1 MKTKVQENSQKMLE
15 DAKAELYQL
24 NLRNSFD
31 LTQRSIEEDST
42 LVEGY
47 RFLSYLYYHFE
58 MDYMIAHE
66 LTQKALEI
74 SREDWKTY
82 KLNGVIYQDEKN
94 YQKAIE
100 WYEKAL
106 LKLKYLDSEILA
118 LIGECYSQLNNRN
131 MTKYF
136 MEKAIVRDPFC
147 IKASRTLRLLYLYDG
162 EYRRALKLYKMDNL
176 MEDGEEIQGTISD
189 VINNIEKCIMKIE
202 LNSDDVETLSDLGK
216 SYYDGGLHEDALIV
230 YRKALSMD
238 VGSSVLI
245 ERIKRLE
252 QYFEILKELNYSAI
266 QIYIQIIHGEKRNKK
281 KHRGNLYRILIKIAP
296 YFHEINKLPSKF
308 NKRVWKEL
316 IKFYRKE
323 FKLDIQDYFHRKNS
337 YGIYASYIL
346 NKIDFKAEQWGK
358 QGNLEYIDLSRDV
371 TVEFS
376 TWVLTYLRGGIGG
389 WTNIDE
395 KNIIYQVSDSFKSIN
410 RYWDV
415 ITKPILLNE
424 WLQMGENDLCYDKYS
439 LYDVYYSEGLSSR
452 FHLKYMNDIY
462 KESKVKYGLEEEQQ
476 KYFLKEYYRCKNQTV
491 IFTHEFQH
499 AIDIKSPINYFKVLL
514 YCFRKRITGYL
525 ATFEYRAKLS
535 EIYYGE
541 NPYISMSIMMC
552 RNIGGN
558 SPHGKANTKI
568 FKMFVEYVEKHAEA
582 FPNINTSKNIL
593 LQLDKLE
600 IEQIRTIAKYAYE

>member
-1 MKTKVQENSQKMLE
+1 MKTKIQENAQKMLE

-24 NLRNSFD
+24 NLRDSFD
-31 LTQRSIEEDST
+31 LTKRSIEEDPT

-58 MDYMIAHE
+58 MDYKTAHE

-74 SREDWKTY
+74 SKEDWKTY
-82 KLNGVIYQDEKN
+82 KLKGVIYQEERN
-94 YQKAIE
+94 YQRAIE

-106 LKLKYLDSEILA
+106 LKLSYEDSEILA
-118 LIGECYSQLNNRN
+118 LIGECYSQLNNEN
-131 MTKYF
+131 MAKCF

-147 IKASRTLRLLYLYDG
+147 IKANRTLRVLYLYGG

-176 MEDGEEIQGTISD
+176 IEDGEEIQGTISD
-189 VINNIEKCIMKIE
+189 VIDNIEKCIMKIE
-202 LNSDDVETLSDLGK
+202 FNSEDVETLSDLGK
-216 SYYDGGLHEDALIV
+216 SYSDGGLHEDALII

-238 VGSSVLI
+238 LDSLVLT
-245 ERIKRLE
+245 ERVKKLE
-252 QYFEILKELNYSAI
+252 QYFEILKELNYSTI
-266 QIYIQIIHGEKRNKK
+266 QIYIQTIHGERRNKK
-281 KHRGNLYRILIKIAP
+281 KHRGKLYSILIKIAP
-296 YFHEINKLPSKF
+296 YFNELNKLPSKF
-308 NKRVWKEL
+308 NKRGWKKL
-316 IKFYRKE
+316 VKFYRKE
-323 FKLDIQDYFHRKNS
+323 FKLDIQDYFHRKDS

-346 NKIDFKAEQWGK
+346 NKIDFKAEHWGK

-376 TWVLTYLRGGIGG
+376 TWVLTYFGGGIGG
-389 WTNIDE
+389 WTNIYE

-410 RYWDV
+410 KYWDV
-415 ITKPILLNE
+415 ISKPILLNE
-424 WLQMGENDLCYDKYS
+424 WLQKGEDDSCNDKYS
-439 LYDVYYSEGLSSR
+439 LYDVYYAEGLSSR

-462 KESKVKYGLEEEQQ
+462 NESKAKYSLEEEQQ
-476 KYFLKEYYRCKNQTV
+476 KYFLKEYYRCKNQTLL
-491 IFTHEFQH
+491 FTHEFQH
-499 AIDIKSPINYFKVLL
+499 AIDIKSSINYFKVLL

-535 EIYYGE
+535 ELYYGE

-568 FKMFVEYVEKHAEA
+568 FKMFVEYVHNHAED
-582 FPNINTSKNIL
+582 FPNIDTSINIL

-600 IEQIRTIAKYAYE
+600 IDQIRTISKYAFE